1 MTDKNKNILKV
12 KKSIFIPFLEHIE
25 NIDDVKVIVK
35 KYREKYKDSSH
46 ICWGYILNDNI
57 FGCSDN
63 GEPHGTAGLQILN
76 VLKSK
81 KKFNTMGIVV
91 RYFGGT
97 KLGCKILAESYRKAI
112 EDKIEYLEIH

>member
-46 ICWGYILNDNI
+46 ICWGYILNENI
-57 FGCSDN
+57 FGCSRSLILL
-63 GEPHGTAGLQILN
+63 GLLYVILVEQN
-76 VLKSK
+76 WDV
-81 KKFNTMGIVV
+81 KF
-91 RYFGGT
+91 
-97 KLGCKILAESYRKAI
+97 LPKAI
-112 EDKIEYLEIH
+112 EKL

>member
-46 ICWGYILNDNI
+46 ICWGYILNENI

-63 GEPHGTAGLQILN
+63 GEPHGTAGLQKNQKRSLILWGLLYVILVEQN
-76 VLKSK
+76 WDV
-81 KKFNTMGIVV
+81 KF
-91 RYFGGT
+91 
-97 KLGCKILAESYRKAI
+97 LPKAI
-112 EDKIEYLEIH
+112 EKL